1 MKKSINQIKE
11 AYLAMQDITEVEFAK
26 EHFGSYETWLAFVEK
41 NQQHVDMWRKE
52 LELTLKHEA
61 YDQVLDTMRSS
72 DSKPDT
78 KLSAAKFLLQ
88 KGILNRD
95 GKEMVTE
102 GEVRERAK
110 KKASRVDNDYL
121 RLVISNAKTAGE

>member
-1 MKKSINQIKE
+1 MKRSINQIKDV
-11 AYLAMQDITEVEFAK
+11 YLTMGDITEIKFAK
-26 EHFGSYETWLAFVEK
+26 ECFGDYETWLAFVEK

-61 YDQVLDTMRSS
+61 YTEVLDTMRSPET
-72 DSKPDT
+72 KPDT

-88 KGILNRD
+88 KGILSRD

-102 GEVRERAK
+102 GEVKERAK
-110 KKASRVDNDYL
+110 KKADRVDNDYL
-121 RLVISNAKTAGE
+121 RLIVKNA